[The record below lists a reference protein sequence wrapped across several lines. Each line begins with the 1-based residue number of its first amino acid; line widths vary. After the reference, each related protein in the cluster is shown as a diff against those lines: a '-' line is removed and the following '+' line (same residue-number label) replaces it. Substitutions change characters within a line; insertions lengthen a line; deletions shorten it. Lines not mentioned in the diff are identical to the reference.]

1 MRNTP
6 LILAA
11 AVALAFPLA
20 AKAADMHMPVFKA
33 APCMG
38 CDWNGFYA
46 GVSIGK
52 GWASSTTTETWNWVT
67 NYPAGTPIGVGG
79 GPLIAT
85 PVPASYSTTFSDQ
98 YHHNAAGIL
107 GGLQAGYNWQI
118 GRVVLGIEGDW
129 SWSNQKE
136 SVTYSAMP
144 IAGQFPPLPNF
155 FFVPLTS
162 QGWTSEEKLDWITT
176 VRGRLGWA
184 QGANL
189 WYMTGGVAW
198 ARIES
203 KYTLVSSP
211 GNTGLP
217 VAGGGVGPGTFAQWG
232 LPGGSQAANF
242 STVKTG
248 WALGGGLETA
258 VGELLGLG
266 GGNRWTMKL
275 EYLYVDLGHL
285 DYQFGTNLV
294 PVCATTCTNPATGT
308 ASFSSRNHVYE
319 QVIRVGL
326 NYKFNALAA
335 PPVYK

>member
-129 SWSNQKE
+129 SWSNPKE

-184 QGANL
+184 PGANL
-189 WYMTGGVAW
+189 RYMTGGVAW
-198 ARIES
+198 AR
-203 KYTLVSSP
+203 V
-211 GNTGLP
+211 
-217 VAGGGVGPGTFAQWG
+217 
-232 LPGGSQAANF
+232 
-242 STVKTG
+242 
-248 WALGGGLETA
+248 
-258 VGELLGLG
+258 
-266 GGNRWTMKL
+266 R
-275 EYLYVDLGHL
+275 
-285 DYQFGTNLV
+285 
-294 PVCATTCTNPATGT
+294 
-308 ASFSSRNHVYE
+308 E
-319 QVIRVGL
+319 QVHARILAGECRAPRCGGRRWARYFCAMGLARRVPGS
-326 NYKFNALAA
+326 KFQHGQDWLGSRRRA
-335 PPVYK
+335 